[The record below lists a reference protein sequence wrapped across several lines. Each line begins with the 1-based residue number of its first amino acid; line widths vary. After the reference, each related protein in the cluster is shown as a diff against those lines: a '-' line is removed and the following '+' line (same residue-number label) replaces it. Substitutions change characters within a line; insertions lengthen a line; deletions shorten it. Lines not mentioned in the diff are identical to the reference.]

1 MTIQISISGHANG
14 DDEAAQKENE
24 HQFIEHLRSVVRSFQ
39 EDGNEVYSATFS
51 SQHHQTGD
59 LK

>member
-1 MTIQISISGHANG
+1 MTIQISISAHAAG
-14 DDEAAQKENE
+14 DSQEKQKENE
-24 HQFIEHLRSVVRSFQ
+24 AAFIEHLKSAVRAFQ
-39 EDGNEVYSATFS
+39 EDGNEVYNATFS